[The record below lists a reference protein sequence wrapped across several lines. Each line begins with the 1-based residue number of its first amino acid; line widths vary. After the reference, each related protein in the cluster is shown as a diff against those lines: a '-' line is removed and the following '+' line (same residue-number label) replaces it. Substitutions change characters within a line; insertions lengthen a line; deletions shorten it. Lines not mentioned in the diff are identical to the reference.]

1 MRVEQSR
8 LDIVTDELGLAV
20 CLPDFIS
27 DQVELGKPLLRAIA
41 DVESSYGQN
50 SNPRHEPA
58 YCHGGK
64 YYHVVLTKLYGC
76 AAHSSYG
83 PWQVIYPTA
92 YELGFFGAPE
102 ELANPETN
110 CLYAVRYLNARAAK
124 ATTLEQLARCY
135 NGGNI
140 HAKAVPQS
148 YIDKLTAAY
157 RKREAA

>member
-1 MRVEQSR
+1 MRVDPVR
-8 LDIVTDELGLAV
+8 LDIVTEELGLV
-20 CLPDFIS
+20 CTVLDEVFSGI
-27 DQVELGKPLLRAIA
+27 PLLRAIA
-41 DVESSYGQN
+41 DVESSYGVN

-58 YCHGGK
+58 YCRGGR
-64 YYHVVLTKLYGC
+64 YHNHILTDVFGC
-76 AAHSSYG
+76 AAHCSYG
-83 PWQVIYPTA
+83 PWQVMYQTA
-92 YELGFFGAPE
+92 RELGFTGTPD

-157 RKREAA
+157 RKRATA

>member
-8 LDIVTDELGLAV
+8 LDIVTEAMAPTIDIGGPVLDVIDLLAM
-20 CLPDFIS
+20 
-27 DQVELGKPLLRAIA
+27 LRAIA
-41 DVESSYGQN
+41 DVESSYGQD
-50 SNPRHEPA
+50 SKSRHEPA

-76 AAHSSYG
+76 AAHCSYG
-83 PWQVIYPTA
+83 PWQVMYPTA

-124 ATTLEQLARCY
+124 ATTIEEIARAF
-135 NGGNI
+135 NGGSI
-140 HAKAVPQS
+140 HSRAVPQS

-157 RKREAA
+157 RKRAIA